1 MMDFNTLA
9 RQYLQEKIP
18 ELDDRAFEEM
28 MKKLIHANKNTQPV
42 MMDPPFFEDV
52 DLCYN
57 SQIDGK
63 TDDEKLDQ
71 FVQLYLSAPRP
82 LQPSGIKTEEDARR
96 YLTGLIAALRE
107 KEMPP
112 VNVIQLLYK
121 GKVYKV
127 VSNGRTRAAAAKVSN
142 TKVPT
147 KLLTIRV

>member
-1 MMDFNTLA
+1 MNFNTLA

-18 ELDDRAFEEM
+18 ELGDQEFDELIR
-28 MKKLIHANKNTQPV
+28 KLLHANKNTQTV

-57 SQIDGK
+57 SEIDGK
-63 TDDEKLDQ
+63 SDDEKLDQ
-71 FVQLYLSAPRP
+71 FVRLYLSAPRP
-82 LQPSGIKTEEDARR
+82 LQPSGITTEEAAKR
-96 YLTGLIAALRE
+96 YLTKMIAALRE
-107 KEMPP
+107 NEIPP

-127 VSNGRTRAAAAKVSN
+127 ISNGRTRAAAAKVSN
-142 TKVPT
+142 TKIPT